1 MYINK
6 KSRKRLL
13 RLRRFILRLVS
24 TLETLSFNIRNT
36 LFLYKK
42 QSVSKVETKTK
53 DNGSF
58 LGVLTIPRFF
68 ENNFISFHII
78 LSDISYG
85 VK

>member
-24 TLETLSFNIRNT
+24 TLETLSFNARNS

-42 QSVSKVETKTK
+42 LRVSKVETKTK

-58 LGVLTIPRFF
+58 FGFLLFPD
-68 ENNFISFHII
+68 S
-78 LSDISYG
+78 
-85 VK
+85 